1 MRRQEIP
8 FCPYDLRRAWAVRS
22 MAYGLEV
29 SLAAKQMGHSVA
41 VHIQT
46 YHAWLDDQYQQ
57 QAFERIMALANRP
70 LPPKK

>member
-1 MRRQEIP
+1 
-8 FCPYDLRRAWAVRS
+8 